1 MNSWRWNA
9 LAAVA
14 ILVVVGDSAVVIRND
29 ILDAGASALKVGD
42 YRKASEKLS
51 TLARLGDGKAQYLLG
66 QMYAF
71 GWGVSKSDDEAIKWF
86 RKAGMWSEGT
96 TDAAAAAE
104 YYVGQGYA
112 EGIGVTRN
120 EAESQKWFRRA
131 AEGGYRPSAK

>member
-1 MNSWRWNA
+1 MNAWRWKA
-9 LAAVA
+9 LIAVV
-14 ILVVVGDSAVVIRND
+14 ILVVVGGSAVVFRND
-29 ILDAGASALKVGD
+29 TLDAGASALKVGD
-42 YRKASEKLS
+42 YRKAFEKLS
-51 TLARLGDGKAQYLLG
+51 TLARLGDSKAQYLLG